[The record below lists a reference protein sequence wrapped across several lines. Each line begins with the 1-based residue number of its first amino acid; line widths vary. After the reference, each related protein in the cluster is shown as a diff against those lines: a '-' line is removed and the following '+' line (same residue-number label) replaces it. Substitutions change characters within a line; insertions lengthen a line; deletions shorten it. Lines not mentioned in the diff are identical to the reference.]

1 MELFAAFWICARTF
15 KMDDTISSGLTIQ
28 VDGMSISWLIAY
40 GIHRYKPLE
49 EAYAPAAPVK
59 WILPAECIDTKP

>member
-1 MELFAAFWICARTF
+1 
-15 KMDDTISSGLTIQ
+15 MDDTISSGLTIQ